1 MGIVVRQGLKNA
13 LFTYLGF
20 IIGGVYTVLLV
31 PKVFNSHPE
40 HWGTARYLV
49 SYAMILVPWAQ
60 LSLPNVIIRYFPVFK
75 GDSRKGFMFFV
86 LFWLMFGIGISSF
99 IILVFSNLWFNAETT
114 TLILENRYLVF
125 PIFIGF
131 VLFEVAAAVSKS
143 LLKSTIP
150 VFLKEFLLRS
160 SVMVL
165 ILLYWFNVIS
175 FNTFIHI
182 FALNYIINFLILFSY
197 LYYLKVLKFNINFKI
212 LNSSRYIPLYIYAA
226 FSILSTGAAMILL
239 NVDTL
244 MINHYLTLKDVAV
257 YGPSI
262 YIASAIIVPS
272 RALQAIIAPV
282 VAKGWVDNSI
292 DLIRDL
298 YRKSAI
304 APLSI
309 TIFLFLLIW
318 INIDLVMDY
327 FGKTFGQGKYIV
339 LFISLGHI
347 VNIATGINGTIIN
360 TSKYYKADLYFQVL
374 LVFMTVLMNIIF
386 IPIYG
391 LNGAALATGITLG
404 VHNTL
409 KSIYVYYKFN
419 IHPFSVKTIYVLV
432 VGIVLFLLIQDLPV
446 IYNLLLSSVIYSIF
460 VAIVYWVVVYYTN
473 ISEDVNYQINRI
485 FKRLF

>member
-1 MGIVVRQGLKNA
+1 
-13 LFTYLGF
+13 
-20 IIGGVYTVLLV
+20 
-31 PKVFNSHPE
+31 
-40 HWGTARYLV
+40 
-49 SYAMILVPWAQ
+49 
-60 LSLPNVIIRYFPVFK
+60 
-75 GDSRKGFMFFV
+75 
-86 LFWLMFGIGISSF
+86 
-99 IILVFSNLWFNAETT
+99 
-114 TLILENRYLVF
+114 
-125 PIFIGF
+125 
-131 VLFEVAAAVSKS
+131 
-143 LLKSTIP
+143 
-150 VFLKEFLLRS
+150 
-160 SVMVL
+160 
-165 ILLYWFNVIS
+165 
-175 FNTFIHI
+175 
-182 FALNYIINFLILFSY
+182 
-197 LYYLKVLKFNINFKI
+197 
-212 LNSSRYIPLYIYAA
+212 
-226 FSILSTGAAMILL
+226 
-239 NVDTL
+239 
-244 MINHYLTLKDVAV
+244 
-257 YGPSI
+257 
-262 YIASAIIVPS
+262 
-272 RALQAIIAPV
+272 
-282 VAKGWVDNSI
+282 
-292 DLIRDL
+292 
-298 YRKSAI
+298 
-304 APLSI
+304 
-309 TIFLFLLIW
+309 
-318 INIDLVMDY
+318 MDY